1 MRTFDIFD
9 TLIARRCIDPALVFE
24 IVERK
29 VGRPGFARA
38 RRQAEK
44 VVSERD
50 YTLDDIYAEL
60 ARSGFCSQ
68 EEAKALSEAEIDTEL
83 AQVIPIRENMD
94 QVRDGDMLIT
104 DMYLPLRVIK
114 ALLAKAG
121 FKRKVGILLS
131 SHGKRN
137 GKVWRDRTLLP
148 DTSLHMGDN
157 WRSDIANARAAGF
170 RAMHTTLSAP
180 TQAERALMGHGY
192 VQLARL
198 VREARLTLCGT
209 QGDAATGGQT
219 SRDRIRL
226 LQVQYNLPML
236 VIISHYIAGEVIAK
250 GYRNV
255 LFSSRDCLFL
265 KDVYEALAGDTCR
278 ARSHYF
284 YTSRVSR
291 LNASEDYLA
300 YFRSIA
306 CDRSLVVD
314 LCGTG
319 WSLQQLYR
327 HAGFAPDTFMFH
339 FLGNRL
345 ATRLRYRAIAR
356 SQGTLAV
363 GSLINGL
370 SSLWIDQSLL
380 EMANYNGM
388 GMTLDVRKGARA
400 QDGSDTMYP
409 VFEDPDFSEAA
420 QADIEVICQSVQ
432 HFVDLLRGS
441 DREALRAEMGAH
453 AKQRRSILFL
463 LYRALVREAQAL
475 TGLIAYHGEQD
486 SRTVERLR
494 QVGAA

>member
-24 IVERK
+24 IVGREA
-29 VGRPGFARA
+29 GRPGFARA

-44 VVSERD
+44 AVSQRD

-60 ARSGFCSQ
+60 VRSGFCSQ
-68 EEAKALSEAEIDTEL
+68 EEAKALSEAEIETEL

-170 RAMHTTLSAP
+170 RAVHTTLSAP

-192 VQLARL
+192 VHLARL

-209 QGDAATGGQT
+209 QSGAEGQ
-219 SRDRIRL
+219 SACDRIRL
-226 LQVQYNLPML
+226 LQIQYNLPML
-236 VIISHYIAGEVIAK
+236 VILSHYIAGEVVAK

-319 WSLQQLYR
+319 WSLHQLYR

-356 SQGTLAV
+356 SQGTLAI

-370 SSLWIDQSLL
+370 GSLWLDQSLL
-380 EMANYNGM
+380 EMANYNGT
-388 GMTLDVRKGARA
+388 GMTLDVRTAAGA
-400 QDGSDTMYP
+400 QDGAGAVHP
-409 VFEDPDFSEAA
+409 VLEDPEFPEAA
-420 QADIEVICQSVQ
+420 MADIGVICQSVQ

-453 AKQRRSILFL
+453 ARQRRSILFL
-463 LYRALVREAQAL
+463 LYRALAREAQAL
-475 TGLIAYHGEQD
+475 SGLIAYHGEQD
-486 SRTVERLR
+486 ARTVERLR
-494 QVGAA
+494 QVSAA